1 MIDGF
6 IIILQVKFLK
16 VVIFDTLMN
25 FQMRTS
31 VVFLLLTNSVNL
43 KNRAIEF
50 GGDGL
55 LIL

>member
-1 MIDGF
+1 
-6 IIILQVKFLK
+6 
-16 VVIFDTLMN
+16 MN

-31 VVFLLLTNSVNL
+31 VVFLLFTNSVNL

-50 GGDGL
+50 VGDGL